1 MPEVFTVTW
10 ASLGEGAHEGSAK
23 REVSVRPNGR
33 DTRGHITG
41 NQPEL
46 QHWSVSSCRGLT
58 YQNRTQQHSLCP
70 TMKRTKNLR
79 ALNSTSPFPL
89 VSISVSHWPE
99 QERNQGKRSSR
110 WVQRGVYVCPLN
122 AECKPARWEGKR
134 QGTSQELLRLR
145 QQLAEEANRGS
156 ALSHCQGYRTLED
169 GCYSVLRCPGGLS
182 PSTAPKTEATLEGGF
197 SVPLW
202 GHTSTA
208 IIVLR

>member
-1 MPEVFTVTW
+1 MSHGLSLLLYQNMSKSGHKLPSSREPESPPLKVVPTVFYLSDTEAMPEVFTVTW

-46 QHWSVSSCRGLT
+46 QHCSVSSCRGLT
-58 YQNRTQQHSLCP
+58 YQNRTRQHSLCP

-79 ALNSTSPFPL
+79 ALNSISPFSL

-122 AECKPARWEGKR
+122 AECKSGRWEGKR
-134 QGTSQELLRLR
+134 QGTSQELLCL
-145 QQLAEEANRGS
+145 
-156 ALSHCQGYRTLED
+156 
-169 GCYSVLRCPGGLS
+169 
-182 PSTAPKTEATLEGGF
+182 
-197 SVPLW
+197 
-202 GHTSTA
+202 
-208 IIVLR
+208 